1 MTAAIR
7 TPEVTAAV
15 PIVSQVPAVRQA
27 MVRLQQ
33 EMAAAGCVVLDGRDI
48 GSVVVPDACAKIFLT
63 ASVAE
68 RARRRWQE
76 MKDKGY
82 EQDLA
87 ALQQEIEQR
96 DLQDQQRELAPL
108 IQSADA
114 VLLDTTGM
122 TIEAVVDEIV
132 NIYQARCSDV

>member
-1 MTAAIR
+1 
-7 TPEVTAAV
+7 
-15 PIVSQVPAVRQA
+15 
-27 MVRLQQ
+27 
-33 EMAAAGCVVLDGRDI
+33 
-48 GSVVVPDACAKIFLT
+48 
-63 ASVAE
+63 
-68 RARRRWQE
+68 